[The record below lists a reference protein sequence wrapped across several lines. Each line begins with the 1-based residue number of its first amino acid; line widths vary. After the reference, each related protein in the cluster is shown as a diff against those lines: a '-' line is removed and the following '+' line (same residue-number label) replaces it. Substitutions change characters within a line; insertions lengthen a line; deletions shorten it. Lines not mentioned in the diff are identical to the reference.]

1 MKFQAIVLASFLVM
15 PYALA
20 DDQGGLKQDAA
31 PPPPHAIE
39 DGYRGAEPMMQKK

>member
-1 MKFQAIVLASFLVM
+1 MKLQVAAFLSFLIM

-20 DDQGGLKQDAA
+20 EDQGIKDVA

-39 DGYRGAEPMMQKK
+39 DGYRGTDDAEK

>member
-1 MKFQAIVLASFLVM
+1 MKLQVAAFLSFLIM

-20 DDQGGLKQDAA
+20 DDQGIKKDVA

-39 DGYRGAEPMMQKK
+39 DGYRGTDDAEK